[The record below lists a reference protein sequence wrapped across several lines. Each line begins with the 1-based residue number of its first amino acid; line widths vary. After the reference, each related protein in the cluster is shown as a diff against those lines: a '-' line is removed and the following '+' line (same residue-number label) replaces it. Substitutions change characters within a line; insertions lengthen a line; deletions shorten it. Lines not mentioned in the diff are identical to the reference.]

1 MTISELHN
9 RLRGVK
15 HASTSAVIQ
24 RSSRHPSRHH
34 SRCLVESEVIWGS
47 QWGLHQEEFLTP
59 QALRSRWGCHW
70 SGLGH
75 LQNGAWGLWAPG
87 PVQVCVPRS
96 EPTSTDTVKDQ
107 GGWGAGLVAGFIL
120 AQQDLVL
127 GNSCSSRQPLPV
139 RFLWGRICFLRDG
152 VPTSR
157 PVETPRVV
165 PGWDS
170 EVLGDL
176 PQEVALTIS
185 SARAP
190 STRRAYALKWNLFVE
205 WCSSHHEDPQRCS
218 IRAVLSFLHLG
229 LEHRLSPSILEVYVG
244 AISAQRDPIEGRSVV
259 KHDLVIRVLRGP
271 GG

>member
-1 MTISELHN
+1 METPSPGGSADLGMVRSCSDGPVCISRNHPLPMVLLNN
-9 RLRGVK
+9 RDN
-15 HASTSAVIQ
+15 A
-24 RSSRHPSRHH
+24 RHG
-34 SRCLVESEVIWGS
+34 CTGT
-47 QWGLHQEEFLTP
+47 QLT
-59 QALRSRWGCHW
+59 
-70 SGLGH
+70 
-75 LQNGAWGLWAPG
+75 PG

-96 EPTSTDTVKDQ
+96 EPTSTDTMQDQ
-107 GGWGAGLVAGFIL
+107 GGWGAGLVGGFIL

-127 GNSCSSRQPLPV
+127 GNSCSSRQPLPG

-152 VPTSR
+152 VPASR

-176 PQEVALTIS
+176 PQEVALTIA
-185 SARAP
+185 SAQAP

-244 AISAQRDPIEGRSVV
+244 AISAQRDPIEGRSMV